1 MKILDELTFKEL
13 LKNIKQL
20 NVHTESVF
28 FYCRYLEYHL
38 DVYALKEDNYIISE
52 MNTYDEF
59 YINNSQKEILQDM
72 VYRFSLPTEYG
83 ITDCY
88 DTLGLSER
96 DFI

>member
-28 FYCRYLEYHL
+28 FYCRYLEYHI
-38 DVYALKEDNYIISE
+38 DVYALKKDDYKICELSTYEDFELTELQKEYVQDMVDSLSLPDGYAIEDNYE
-52 MNTYDEF
+52 
-59 YINNSQKEILQDM
+59 NNGVDRK
-72 VYRFSLPTEYG
+72 
-83 ITDCY
+83 
-88 DTLGLSER
+88 